1 MDWTTKLPR
10 RAAIYARVS
19 TEGQTPENQLVR
31 LREVAA
37 RAGWKVTAEY
47 VETVSGAAKARPE
60 FDRMMREVRRRRVDL
75 IAAVDLTRLGRT
87 TIGLLN
93 LLDELGQLGC
103 DLYVDREALDTT
115 TAAGRMM
122 YAVVAAIAAFE
133 RELLIERTKAGMAR
147 ARAQGKQI
155 GRAPASDA
163 IVDAIRAL
171 RADGMGMDR
180 IAREL
185 RCGKGL
191 SQRVCQQYDKEMADG

>member
-1 MDWTTKLPR
+1 MDWKTNLPKR
-10 RAAIYARVS
+10 VAIYARVS
-19 TEGQTPENQLVR
+19 TEGQTPENQLMR

-37 RAGWKVTAEY
+37 RAGWDVAEEF

-60 FDRMMREVRRRRVDL
+60 FDRMMREVRRRRIDL

-147 ARAQGKQI
+147 ARARGKQI

-163 IVDAIRAL
+163 LIDAIRAL

-180 IAREL
+180 IARNL
-185 RCGKGL
+185 KCGKGL
-191 SQRVCQQYDKEMADG
+191 SQRVCQEFDKEMADG

>member
-1 MDWTTKLPR
+1 MDWKTNLPKR
-10 RAAIYARVS
+10 VAIYARVS
-19 TEGQTPENQLVR
+19 TEGQTPENQLMR

-37 RAGWKVTAEY
+37 RAGWDVAEEF

-60 FDRMMREVRRRRVDL
+60 FDRMMREVRRRRIDL

-147 ARAQGKQI
+147 ARARGKQI

-163 IVDAIRAL
+163 LIDAIRAL

-180 IAREL
+180 IARNL
-185 RCGKGL
+185 KCGKGL
-191 SQRVCQQYDKEMADG
+191 SQRVCQEFDKETADG

>member
-1 MDWTTKLPR
+1 MDWKTNLPKR
-10 RAAIYARVS
+10 VAIYARVS
-19 TEGQTPENQLVR
+19 TEGQTPENQLMR

-37 RAGWKVTAEY
+37 RAGWDVAEEF

-60 FDRMMREVRRRRVDL
+60 FDRMMREVRRRRIDL

-147 ARAQGKQI
+147 ARARGKQI

-163 IVDAIRAL
+163 LIDAIRAL

-180 IAREL
+180 IARNL
-185 RCGKGL
+185 KCGKGL
-191 SQRVCQQYDKEMADG
+191 SQRVCREFDKEMADG

>member
-1 MDWTTKLPR
+1 MDWKTNLPKR
-10 RAAIYARVS
+10 VAIYARVS
-19 TEGQTPENQLVR
+19 TEGQTPENQLIR

-37 RAGWKVTAEY
+37 RAGWDVAEEF

-60 FDRMMREVRRRRVDL
+60 FDRMMREVRRRRIDL

-147 ARAQGKQI
+147 ARARGKQI

-163 IVDAIRAL
+163 LIDAIRAL

-180 IAREL
+180 IARNL
-185 RCGKGL
+185 KCGKGL
-191 SQRVCQQYDKEMADG
+191 SQRVCQEFDKEMADG

>member
-1 MDWTTKLPR
+1 MDWKTNLPKR
-10 RAAIYARVS
+10 VAIYARVS
-19 TEGQTPENQLVR
+19 TEGQTPENQLMR

-37 RAGWKVTAEY
+37 RAGWDVAEEF

-60 FDRMMREVRRRRVDL
+60 FDRMMREVRRRRIDL

-147 ARAQGKQI
+147 ARARGLQI

-163 IVDAIRAL
+163 LIDAIRAL

-180 IAREL
+180 IARNL
-185 RCGKGL
+185 KCGKGL
-191 SQRVCQQYDKEMADG
+191 SQRVCQEFDKEMADG

>member
-1 MDWTTKLPR
+1 MDWKTNLPK

-19 TEGQTPENQLVR
+19 TEGQTPENQLMR

-37 RAGWKVTAEY
+37 RAGWNVAEEF

-60 FDRMMREVRRRRVDL
+60 FDRMMREVRRRRIDL

-87 TIGLLN
+87 TIGLLH
-93 LLDELGQLGC
+93 LLDELGQSGC

-133 RELLIERTKAGMAR
+133 
-147 ARAQGKQI
+147 
-155 GRAPASDA
+155 
-163 IVDAIRAL
+163 
-171 RADGMGMDR
+171 
-180 IAREL
+180 
-185 RCGKGL
+185 
-191 SQRVCQQYDKEMADG
+191 

>member
-1 MDWTTKLPR
+1 MDWKTNLPKR
-10 RAAIYARVS
+10 VAIYARVS
-19 TEGQTPENQLVR
+19 TEGQTPENQLMR

-37 RAGWKVTAEY
+37 RAGWDVAEEF

-60 FDRMMREVRRRRVDL
+60 FDRMMREVRRRRIDL

-147 ARAQGKQI
+147 ARARGLQI

-163 IVDAIRAL
+163 LIDAIRAL

-180 IAREL
+180 IARNL
-185 RCGKGL
+185 KCGKGL
-191 SQRVCQQYDKEMADG
+191 SQRVCREFDKEMADG

>member
-37 RAGWKVTAEY
+37 RAGWNVTAEY

-60 FDRMMREVRRRRVDL
+60 FERMMREVRRRRVDL

-171 RADGMGMDR
+171 RAGGMGMDR
-180 IAREL
+180 IARQL
-185 RCGKGL
+185 KCGKGL

>member
-1 MDWTTKLPR
+1 MDWKTNLPKR
-10 RAAIYARVS
+10 VAIYARVS
-19 TEGQTPENQLVR
+19 TEGQTPENQLIR

-37 RAGWKVTAEY
+37 RAGWDVAEEF

-60 FDRMMREVRRRRVDL
+60 FDRMMREVRRRRIDL

-133 RELLIERTKAGMAR
+133 RELLIERTKAGMAHAR
-147 ARAQGKQI
+147 ARGKQI

-163 IVDAIRAL
+163 LIDAIRAL

-180 IAREL
+180 IARNL
-185 RCGKGL
+185 KCGKGL
-191 SQRVCQQYDKEMADG
+191 SQRVCREFDKEMADG

>member
-37 RAGWKVTAEY
+37 RAGWNVTAEY

>member
-1 MDWTTKLPR
+1 MDWKTNLPKR
-10 RAAIYARVS
+10 VAIYARVS
-19 TEGQTPENQLVR
+19 TEGQTPENQLIR

-37 RAGWKVTAEY
+37 RAGWDVAEEF

-60 FDRMMREVRRRRVDL
+60 FDRMMREVRRRRIDL

-147 ARAQGKQI
+147 ARARGLQI

-163 IVDAIRAL
+163 LIDAIRAL

-180 IAREL
+180 IARNL
-185 RCGKGL
+185 KCGKGL
-191 SQRVCQQYDKEMADG
+191 SQRVCQEFDKEMADG

>member
-1 MDWTTKLPR
+1 MDWKTNLPKR
-10 RAAIYARVS
+10 VAIYARVS
-19 TEGQTPENQLVR
+19 TEGQTPENQLMR

-37 RAGWKVTAEY
+37 RAGWNVAEEF

-60 FDRMMREVRRRRVDL
+60 FDRMMREVRRRRIDL

-93 LLDELGQLGC
+93 LLDELGHLGC

-133 RELLIERTKAGMAR
+133 RELLIERKKAGMAR
-147 ARAQGKQI
+147 ARARGKQI

-163 IVDAIRAL
+163 LIDAIRAL
-171 RADGMGMDR
+171 RAGGMGMDR
-180 IAREL
+180 IARNL
-185 RCGKGL
+185 KCGKGL
-191 SQRVCQQYDKEMADG
+191 SQRVCQEFDKETADG

>member
-1 MDWTTKLPR
+1 MDWKTNLPKR
-10 RAAIYARVS
+10 VAIYARVS
-19 TEGQTPENQLVR
+19 TEGQTPENQLIR

-37 RAGWKVTAEY
+37 RAGWDVAEEF

-60 FDRMMREVRRRRVDL
+60 FDRMMREVRRRRIDL

-147 ARAQGKQI
+147 ARARGLQI

-163 IVDAIRAL
+163 LIDAIRAL

-180 IAREL
+180 IARNL
-185 RCGKGL
+185 KCGKGL
-191 SQRVCQQYDKEMADG
+191 SQRVCREFDKEMADG